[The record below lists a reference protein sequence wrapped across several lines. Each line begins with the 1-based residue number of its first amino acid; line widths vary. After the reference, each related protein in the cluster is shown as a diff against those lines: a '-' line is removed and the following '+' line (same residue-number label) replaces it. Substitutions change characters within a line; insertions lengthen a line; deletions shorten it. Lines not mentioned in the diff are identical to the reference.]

1 MLILKKLHSLHASV
15 ALYVSLCT
23 CIHVMPFTVYLLIL
37 IRLPWQRKLSEKILS
52 MFSFRYIYI
61 SNGFGNCD
69 ILINNALFLLYFFEE
84 VDSNKVDSGTT
95 RWFKTQNI

>member
-1 MLILKKLHSLHASV
+1 
-15 ALYVSLCT
+15 
-23 CIHVMPFTVYLLIL
+23 
-37 IRLPWQRKLSEKILS
+37 

-84 VDSNKVDSGTT
+84 VDSNEVDSGTT
-95 RWFKTQNI
+95 SWFKTQNI